1 MYSKDVCY
9 MSVLN
14 ESQWLGVVRHLLS
27 AIGGVAVYNGV
38 VTEDEAASVVGAS
51 LALIAT
57 IWSILTK
64 QKDKV

>member
-1 MYSKDVCY
+1 

-38 VTEDEAASVVGAS
+38 VTEDEAASVVGCS
-51 LALIAT
+51 LTLIAT

-64 QKDKV
+64 QKDK

>member
-1 MYSKDVCY
+1 

-51 LALIAT
+51 LTLFAA

-64 QKDKV
+64 QKDK

>member
-51 LALIAT
+51 LTLFAA

-64 QKDKV
+64 QKDK

>member
-1 MYSKDVCY
+1 

-64 QKDKV
+64 QKDK

>member
-51 LALIAT
+51 LALIST

-64 QKDKV
+64 QKDK

>member
-1 MYSKDVCY
+1 MNYDQVY
-9 MSVLN
+9 
-14 ESQWLGVVRHLLS
+14 GVVRHLLS

-57 IWSILTK
+57 IWSVVIK

>member
-1 MYSKDVCY
+1 VYSKDVCY

-14 ESQWLGVVRHLLS
+14 DSQWLGVVRHLLS

-38 VTEDEAASVVGAS
+38 VTEDEAASILGAS
-51 LALIAT
+51 LALIAA
-57 IWSILTK
+57 IWSVVIK

>member
-1 MYSKDVCY
+1 

-51 LALIAT
+51 LALFAA

-64 QKDKV
+64 QKDK

>member
-51 LALIAT
+51 LTLFAA
-57 IWSILTK
+57 IWSVLTK
-64 QKDKV
+64 QKDK

>member
-1 MYSKDVCY
+1 

-38 VTEDEAASVVGAS
+38 VTEDEAASILGCS
-51 LALIAT
+51 LTLFAA

-64 QKDKV
+64 QKDK